1 MTQIIPQINCS
12 SRKRNFCFTWIV
24 PACQNLTDIR
34 LTRMWSFQHTWGK
47 FHFLEFFGTADRQAT
62 TQTIN
67 QMAQQGNT
75 TLIFQN
81 PKKNYLLEIR
91 ATFYCNSQEQPQ
103 LANPVPH
110 PVLGRMQTISL
121 SSSSDPQSHPARLP
135 ALDIGHRNPT
145 RHKAAPENKHLY
157 LFRTLNFQ
165 YIETTSE
172 SKTNDI
178 YQPSW
183 SKIFQETL

>member
-12 SRKRNFCFTWIV
+12 SRKRNFCFAWIV

-91 ATFYCNSQEQPQ
+91 ATFYCNSQGQPQ
-103 LANPVPH
+103 LANLILSMEGCKPSASPLLQIPSPTLLVCQH
-110 PVLGRMQTISL
+110 WISVTEIL
-121 SSSSDPQSHPARLP
+121 PGIKQPPRISTSTSSERLTFS
-135 ALDIGHRNPT
+135 I
-145 RHKAAPENKHLY
+145 
-157 LFRTLNFQ
+157 
-165 YIETTSE
+165 
-172 SKTNDI
+172 
-178 YQPSW
+178 
-183 SKIFQETL
+183 